1 MVAMRNGAGA
11 SQRKERKSRDRKLSR
26 SIKRIRADMVE
37 ISKGHKR
44 ITEGQEEVRERFEE
58 ISKEAA
64 KLKEETN
71 LISKQSAANQ
81 VRLDL
86 MFQIVKARSEN
97 DTAMDA
103 VLTQTLRIV
112 QRPSDLEKAICSLVS
127 IRNDLLIV
135 GNHRNRKLQSVCPI
149 GKEDPETLER
159 GDKKKI
165 RRGGGRA
172 AEGRGGGQFNK
183 G

>member
-1 MVAMRNGAGA
+1 MDTKIVALRNGTGA
-11 SQRKERKSRDRKLSR
+11 TQRKERKSRDKKLSR

-37 ISKGHKR
+37 ISREHKR
-44 ITEGQEEVRERFEE
+44 IKEGQEEVRERFEE

-97 DTAMDA
+97 DTARDA
-103 VLTQTLRIV
+103 VLTQTLRELMASKSKLPDEIKE
-112 QRPSDLEKAICSLVS
+112 QDLAS
-127 IRNDLLIV
+127 
-135 GNHRNRKLQSVCPI
+135 
-149 GKEDPETLER
+149 
-159 GDKKKI
+159 
-165 RRGGGRA
+165 
-172 AEGRGGGQFNK
+172 
-183 G
+183 

>member
-1 MVAMRNGAGA
+1 MRNGPGA

-44 ITEGQEEVRERFEE
+44 IKEGQEEVRGRFEE

-81 VRLDL
+81 VRLNL

-97 DTAMDA
+97 DTARDA
-103 VLTQTLRIV
+103 VLTQTLRELMASKSKLPDEKKE
-112 QRPSDLEKAICSLVS
+112 QDLA
-127 IRNDLLIV
+127 R
-135 GNHRNRKLQSVCPI
+135 
-149 GKEDPETLER
+149 
-159 GDKKKI
+159 
-165 RRGGGRA
+165 
-172 AEGRGGGQFNK
+172 
-183 G
+183 

>member
-1 MVAMRNGAGA
+1 MDTKIVAMIRNGRGA
-11 SQRKERKSRDRKLSR
+11 TQRKVWNKFQRHSSVLSFLCLFDKWILYSNWLILISCQYCYNQCMSNICIVPQLYCRQERKSRDRKLSR

-44 ITEGQEEVRERFEE
+44 IKEGQEEVRGRFEE

-81 VRLDL
+81 VRLNL

-97 DTAMDA
+97 DTARDA
-103 VLTQTLRIV
+103 VLTQTLRFVIL
-112 QRPSDLEKAICSLVS
+112 QIFGPS
-127 IRNDLLIV
+127 
-135 GNHRNRKLQSVCPI
+135 SV
-149 GKEDPETLER
+149 
-159 GDKKKI
+159 
-165 RRGGGRA
+165 
-172 AEGRGGGQFNK
+172 
-183 G
+183 

>member
-1 MVAMRNGAGA
+1 
-11 SQRKERKSRDRKLSR
+11 
-26 SIKRIRADMVE
+26 MVE

-44 ITEGQEEVRERFEE
+44 IKEGQEEVRERFEE

-86 MFQIVKARSEN
+86 MFQIAKARSEN

-103 VLTQTLRIV
+103 VLTQTLR
-112 QRPSDLEKAICSLVS
+112 DLMASKSKLPDEK
-127 IRNDLLIV
+127 
-135 GNHRNRKLQSVCPI
+135 
-149 GKEDPETLER
+149 KEQDSAP
-159 GDKKKI
+159 
-165 RRGGGRA
+165 
-172 AEGRGGGQFNK
+172 
-183 G
+183 

>member
-1 MVAMRNGAGA
+1 MHSCDKQKLTETKMVAMGNGAGA

-44 ITEGQEEVRERFEE
+44 IKEGQEEVRERFEE

-103 VLTQTLRIV
+103 VLTQTLR
-112 QRPSDLEKAICSLVS
+112 DLMASKSKLPDVEK
-127 IRNDLLIV
+127 
-135 GNHRNRKLQSVCPI
+135 
-149 GKEDPETLER
+149 KEQDSAP
-159 GDKKKI
+159 
-165 RRGGGRA
+165 
-172 AEGRGGGQFNK
+172 
-183 G
+183 

>member
-1 MVAMRNGAGA
+1 MSNICIVPQLYCR
-11 SQRKERKSRDRKLSR
+11 QERKSRDRKLSR

-44 ITEGQEEVRERFEE
+44 IKEGQDEVRGRFEE

-97 DTAMDA
+97 DTARDA
-103 VLTQTLRIV
+103 VLTQTLRFVILQIFV
-112 QRPSDLEKAICSLVS
+112 PS
-127 IRNDLLIV
+127 
-135 GNHRNRKLQSVCPI
+135 SV
-149 GKEDPETLER
+149 
-159 GDKKKI
+159 
-165 RRGGGRA
+165 
-172 AEGRGGGQFNK
+172 
-183 G
+183 

>member
-1 MVAMRNGAGA
+1 MRNGPGA
-11 SQRKERKSRDRKLSR
+11 AHRKERKSRDRKLSR

-44 ITEGQEEVRERFEE
+44 IKEGQEEVRGRFEE

-97 DTAMDA
+97 DTARDA
-103 VLTQTLRIV
+103 VLTQTLRELMASKTKLPDEKKE
-112 QRPSDLEKAICSLVS
+112 QDLAS
-127 IRNDLLIV
+127 
-135 GNHRNRKLQSVCPI
+135 
-149 GKEDPETLER
+149 
-159 GDKKKI
+159 
-165 RRGGGRA
+165 
-172 AEGRGGGQFNK
+172 
-183 G
+183 